1 MEPLYSVLLCNQ
13 QYSEYKERI
22 SKWLAKGIK
31 VIWFGQDENVVDE
44 LKTTFKKYAKVFL
57 LQAFVIEFIDQAC
70 ILDGENATDFVIS
83 KLETGCPLFNAAQY
97 LVEHCKAD
105 EHIEV
110 QASAGTGKTTVMIDR
125 ILYLMHTQPDL
136 HLPEIY
142 MVTFTND
149 ATNQMNKRLQD
160 ALVTRYDLTRDEKY
174 LRWLEEQSQMNISTI
189 HSFAYQM
196 LREYGIGESF
206 TKNLSIRSFQYE
218 KKEIIKDMV
227 DGKIDD
233 SKSIRG
239 QLGVPFYRANGILNQ
254 FWGRFLQ
261 LGVSHEDMLKMDWG
275 EPVDDESK
283 SFHKVITET
292 IPKLDDKY
300 FAVKRKNDGVG
311 LDDIM
316 RDLQEVLTS
325 EYLPKPDI
333 SMKYLFIDEFQDS
346 DLSQIKVACYFV
358 KLLGAVLFV
367 VGDVKQSIYRF
378 RGATIENI
386 LNFEKQFQNAVVIR
400 LEQNYRSTKT
410 ILEAAN
416 DVIAH
421 NAGRKEKTLWTDLED
436 GKKIIWYKAVDETD
450 ESRFVAEK
458 IEKEVQNGASY
469 QDFAVLY
476 RMNAQSNNIER
487 MFVKEKIPYHIYGGT
502 RFYDRKE
509 IKDVLA
515 YMTILYN
522 PFDMVR
528 FKRIVNEPKRG
539 IGDATMEMLEN
550 ITRDL
555 GISPIDVMRDS
566 ETYPVLSKK
575 VAHLKKFALMI
586 DELTDAVKTMQ
597 LDEFFDLLLQKT
609 GYADYLKNMGEEG
622 KIRLENVQELK
633 SNILKYMKESELPS
647 LENFLEE
654 VSLYADAEQT
664 ETTPDTVSMMTIHA
678 AKGLEFKTV
687 FLIGME
693 ENIFPSARSINSL
706 DENDLEEERR
716 LAYVAI
722 TRAKKQLCVST
733 TDRRML
739 FGMTTSNPRS
749 RFLGEIQ
756 GDCME
761 QVQSKKNVAAG
772 TRKVEMVQ
780 SISLQQQLASRR
792 NHHPQKTAAKSVNYS
807 VGARVRH
814 KIFGEGT
821 ILSVTDMANDSML
834 EIGFDQV
841 GTKKVMANFASS
853 KMQVIS

>member
-1 MEPLYSVLLCNQ
+1 MAE
-13 QYSEYKERI
+13 ETTI
-22 SKWLAKGIK
+22 
-31 VIWFGQDENVVDE
+31 E
-44 LKTTFKKYAKVFL
+44 LKRAALNHYFQNLNTPQQQAVFHVNGPVLVLAGAGSGKTTAMIHRIVQMIHFGDGWVQANASITKEDAAYLKDYIADKQPADLERLCSILAVQPIQPWHILAITFTNKAANELRSRL
-57 LQAFVIEFIDQAC
+57 LQAIGEECASMLHASTFHSAC
-70 ILDGENATDFVIS
+70 VRILRRSIS
-83 KLETGCPLFNAAQY
+83 KLGYDSNFTIYDTDDSQRLMKSCIADADVSEKQFPPRAVLTEISLAKDRMCSPEYFCIEAGSDYRKMVIGKLYKEYQNRLKSANALDFDDLIY
-97 LVEHCKAD
+97 KTVE
-105 EHIEV
+105 
-110 QASAGTGKTTVMIDR
+110 
-125 ILYLMHTQPDL
+125 LL
-136 HLPEIY
+136 
-142 MVTFTND
+142 
-149 ATNQMNKRLQD
+149 
-160 ALVTRYDLTRDEKY
+160 
-174 LRWLEEQSQMNISTI
+174 
-189 HSFAYQM
+189 
-196 LREYGIGESF
+196 ESF
-206 TKNLSIRSFQYE
+206 PEELEYYQNRFRYI
-218 KKEIIKDMV
+218 MV
-227 DGKIDD
+227 DEYQDTNHAQF
-233 SKSIRG
+233 RLV
-239 QLGVPFYRANGILNQ
+239 QL
-254 FWGRFLQ
+254 
-261 LGVSHEDMLKMDWG
+261 
-275 EPVDDESK
+275 
-283 SFHKVITET
+283 
-292 IPKLDDKY
+292 
-300 FAVKRKNDGVG
+300 
-311 LDDIM
+311 
-316 RDLQEVLTS
+316 
-325 EYLPKPDI
+325 
-333 SMKYLFIDEFQDS
+333 
-346 DLSQIKVACYFV
+346 LSQKHQNLC
-358 KLLGAVLFV
+358 V
-367 VGDVKQSIYRF
+367 VGDDDQSIYRF

-386 LNFEKQFQNAVVIR
+386 LNFEKQFQNAVVSR

-664 ETTPDTVSMMTIHA
+664 ETAPDTVSMMTIHA

-807 VGARVRH
+807 VGTRVRH

-821 ILSVTDMANDSML
+821 ILSITDMANDSML

>member
-1 MEPLYSVLLCNQ
+1 MAE
-13 QYSEYKERI
+13 ETTI
-22 SKWLAKGIK
+22 
-31 VIWFGQDENVVDE
+31 E
-44 LKTTFKKYAKVFL
+44 LKRAALNHYFQNLNTPQQQAVFHVNGPVLVLAGAGSGKTTAMIHRIVQMIHFGDGWVQANASITKEDAAYLKDYIADKQPADLERLCSILAVQPIQPWHILAITFTNKAANELRSRL
-57 LQAFVIEFIDQAC
+57 LQAIGEECASMLHASTFHSAC
-70 ILDGENATDFVIS
+70 VRILRRSIS
-83 KLETGCPLFNAAQY
+83 KLGYDSNFTIYDTDDSQRLMKSCIADADVSEKQFPPRAVLTEISLAKDRMCSPEYFCIEAGSDYRKMVIGKLYKEYQNRLKSANALDFDDLIY
-97 LVEHCKAD
+97 KTVE
-105 EHIEV
+105 
-110 QASAGTGKTTVMIDR
+110 
-125 ILYLMHTQPDL
+125 LL
-136 HLPEIY
+136 
-142 MVTFTND
+142 
-149 ATNQMNKRLQD
+149 
-160 ALVTRYDLTRDEKY
+160 
-174 LRWLEEQSQMNISTI
+174 
-189 HSFAYQM
+189 
-196 LREYGIGESF
+196 ESF
-206 TKNLSIRSFQYE
+206 PEELEYYQNRFRYI
-218 KKEIIKDMV
+218 MV
-227 DGKIDD
+227 DEYQDTNHAQFRLVQLL
-233 SKSIRG
+233 SKKH
-239 QLGVPFYRANGILNQ
+239 QNL
-254 FWGRFLQ
+254 
-261 LGVSHEDMLKMDWG
+261 
-275 EPVDDESK
+275 
-283 SFHKVITET
+283 
-292 IPKLDDKY
+292 
-300 FAVKRKNDGVG
+300 
-311 LDDIM
+311 
-316 RDLQEVLTS
+316 
-325 EYLPKPDI
+325 
-333 SMKYLFIDEFQDS
+333 
-346 DLSQIKVACYFV
+346 C
-358 KLLGAVLFV
+358 V
-367 VGDVKQSIYRF
+367 VGDDDQSIYRF

-458 IEKEVQNGASY
+458 IAKEVQNGASY

-575 VAHLKKFALMI
+575 VAHLKKFALMV

-664 ETTPDTVSMMTIHA
+664 ETAPDTVSMMTIHA

>member
-1 MEPLYSVLLCNQ
+1 MAE
-13 QYSEYKERI
+13 ETTI
-22 SKWLAKGIK
+22 
-31 VIWFGQDENVVDE
+31 E
-44 LKTTFKKYAKVFL
+44 LKRAALNHYFQNLNTPQQQAVFHVNGPVLVLAGAGSGKTTAMIHRIVQMIHFGDGWVQANASITKEDAAYLKDYIADKQPADLERLCSILAVQPIQPWHILAITFTNKAANELRSRL
-57 LQAFVIEFIDQAC
+57 LQAIGEECASMLHASTFHSAC
-70 ILDGENATDFVIS
+70 VRILRRSIS
-83 KLETGCPLFNAAQY
+83 KLGYDSNFTIYDTDDSQRLMKSCIADADVSEKQFPPRAVLTEISLAKDRMCSPEYFCIEAGSDYRKMVIGKLYKEYQNRLKSANALDFDDLIY
-97 LVEHCKAD
+97 KTVE
-105 EHIEV
+105 
-110 QASAGTGKTTVMIDR
+110 
-125 ILYLMHTQPDL
+125 LL
-136 HLPEIY
+136 
-142 MVTFTND
+142 
-149 ATNQMNKRLQD
+149 
-160 ALVTRYDLTRDEKY
+160 
-174 LRWLEEQSQMNISTI
+174 
-189 HSFAYQM
+189 
-196 LREYGIGESF
+196 ESF
-206 TKNLSIRSFQYE
+206 PEELEYYQNRFRYI
-218 KKEIIKDMV
+218 MV
-227 DGKIDD
+227 DEYQDTNHAQF
-233 SKSIRG
+233 RLV
-239 QLGVPFYRANGILNQ
+239 QL
-254 FWGRFLQ
+254 
-261 LGVSHEDMLKMDWG
+261 
-275 EPVDDESK
+275 
-283 SFHKVITET
+283 
-292 IPKLDDKY
+292 
-300 FAVKRKNDGVG
+300 
-311 LDDIM
+311 
-316 RDLQEVLTS
+316 
-325 EYLPKPDI
+325 
-333 SMKYLFIDEFQDS
+333 
-346 DLSQIKVACYFV
+346 LSQKHQNLC
-358 KLLGAVLFV
+358 V
-367 VGDVKQSIYRF
+367 VGDDDQSIYRF

-555 GISPIDVMRDS
+555 GISPIDVMRNS

-664 ETTPDTVSMMTIHA
+664 ETAPDTVSMMTIHA
-678 AKGLEFKTV
+678 AKGLEFKTA

-792 NHHPQKTAAKSVNYS
+792 NHHPQKTDAKSVNYS
-807 VGARVRH
+807 VGTRVRH

-821 ILSVTDMANDSML
+821 ILSITDMANDSML

>member
-1 MEPLYSVLLCNQ
+1 MAE
-13 QYSEYKERI
+13 ETTI
-22 SKWLAKGIK
+22 
-31 VIWFGQDENVVDE
+31 E
-44 LKTTFKKYAKVFL
+44 LKRAALNHYFQNLNTPQQQAVFHVNGPVLVLAGAGSGKTTAMIHRIVQMIHFGDGWVQANASITKEDSAYLKDYIADKQPADLERLCSILAVQPIQPWHILAITFTNKAANELRSRL
-57 LQAFVIEFIDQAC
+57 LQAIGEECASMLHASTFHSAC
-70 ILDGENATDFVIS
+70 VRILRRSIS
-83 KLETGCPLFNAAQY
+83 KLGYDSNFTIYDTDDSQRLMKSCIADADVSEKQFPPRAVLTEISLAKDRMCSPEYFCIEAGSDYRKMVIGKLYKEYQNRLKSANALDFDDLIY
-97 LVEHCKAD
+97 KTVE
-105 EHIEV
+105 
-110 QASAGTGKTTVMIDR
+110 
-125 ILYLMHTQPDL
+125 LL
-136 HLPEIY
+136 
-142 MVTFTND
+142 
-149 ATNQMNKRLQD
+149 
-160 ALVTRYDLTRDEKY
+160 
-174 LRWLEEQSQMNISTI
+174 
-189 HSFAYQM
+189 
-196 LREYGIGESF
+196 ESF
-206 TKNLSIRSFQYE
+206 PEELEYYQNRFRYI
-218 KKEIIKDMV
+218 MV
-227 DGKIDD
+227 DEYQDTNHAQF
-233 SKSIRG
+233 RLV
-239 QLGVPFYRANGILNQ
+239 QL
-254 FWGRFLQ
+254 
-261 LGVSHEDMLKMDWG
+261 
-275 EPVDDESK
+275 
-283 SFHKVITET
+283 
-292 IPKLDDKY
+292 
-300 FAVKRKNDGVG
+300 
-311 LDDIM
+311 
-316 RDLQEVLTS
+316 
-325 EYLPKPDI
+325 
-333 SMKYLFIDEFQDS
+333 
-346 DLSQIKVACYFV
+346 LSQKHQNLC
-358 KLLGAVLFV
+358 V
-367 VGDVKQSIYRF
+367 VGDDDQSIYRF

-664 ETTPDTVSMMTIHA
+664 ETAPDTVSMMTIHA

-807 VGARVRH
+807 VGTRVRH

>member
-1 MEPLYSVLLCNQ
+1 MAE
-13 QYSEYKERI
+13 ETTI
-22 SKWLAKGIK
+22 
-31 VIWFGQDENVVDE
+31 E
-44 LKTTFKKYAKVFL
+44 LKRAALNHYFQNLNTPQQQAVFHVNGPVLVLAGAGSGKTTAMIHRIVQMIHFGDGWVQANASITKEDAAYLKDYIADKQPADLERLCSILAVQPIQPWHILAITFTNTAANELRSRL
-57 LQAFVIEFIDQAC
+57 LQAIGEECASMLHASTFHSAC
-70 ILDGENATDFVIS
+70 VRILRRSIS
-83 KLETGCPLFNAAQY
+83 KLGYDSNFTIYDTDDSQRLMKSCIADADVSEKQFPPRAVLTEISLAKDRMCSPEYFCIEAGSDYRKMVIGKLYKEYQNRLKSANALDFDDLIY
-97 LVEHCKAD
+97 KTVE
-105 EHIEV
+105 
-110 QASAGTGKTTVMIDR
+110 
-125 ILYLMHTQPDL
+125 LL
-136 HLPEIY
+136 
-142 MVTFTND
+142 
-149 ATNQMNKRLQD
+149 
-160 ALVTRYDLTRDEKY
+160 
-174 LRWLEEQSQMNISTI
+174 
-189 HSFAYQM
+189 
-196 LREYGIGESF
+196 ESF
-206 TKNLSIRSFQYE
+206 PEELEYYQNRFRYI
-218 KKEIIKDMV
+218 MV
-227 DGKIDD
+227 DEYQDTNHAQF
-233 SKSIRG
+233 RLV
-239 QLGVPFYRANGILNQ
+239 QL
-254 FWGRFLQ
+254 
-261 LGVSHEDMLKMDWG
+261 
-275 EPVDDESK
+275 
-283 SFHKVITET
+283 
-292 IPKLDDKY
+292 
-300 FAVKRKNDGVG
+300 
-311 LDDIM
+311 
-316 RDLQEVLTS
+316 
-325 EYLPKPDI
+325 
-333 SMKYLFIDEFQDS
+333 
-346 DLSQIKVACYFV
+346 LSQKHQNLC
-358 KLLGAVLFV
+358 V
-367 VGDVKQSIYRF
+367 VGDDDQSIYRF

-410 ILEAAN
+410 ILKAAN

-575 VAHLKKFALMI
+575 VTHLKKFALMV

-756 GDCME
+756 GDCIE

-841 GTKKVMANFASS
+841 GTKKVMANFARS

>member
-1 MEPLYSVLLCNQ
+1 MAE
-13 QYSEYKERI
+13 ETTI
-22 SKWLAKGIK
+22 
-31 VIWFGQDENVVDE
+31 E
-44 LKTTFKKYAKVFL
+44 LKRAALNHYFQNLNTPQQQAVFHVNGPVLVLAGAGSGKTTAMIHRIVQMIHFGDGWVQANASITKEDAAYLKDYIADKQPADLERLCSILAVQPIQPWHILAITFTNKAANELRSRL
-57 LQAFVIEFIDQAC
+57 LQAIGEECASMLHASTFHSAC
-70 ILDGENATDFVIS
+70 VRILRRSIS
-83 KLETGCPLFNAAQY
+83 KLGYDSNFTIYDTDDSQRLMKSCIADADVSEKQFPPRAVLTEISLAKDWMCSPEYFCIEAGSDYRKMVIGKLYKEYQNRLKSANALDFDDLIY
-97 LVEHCKAD
+97 KTVE
-105 EHIEV
+105 
-110 QASAGTGKTTVMIDR
+110 
-125 ILYLMHTQPDL
+125 LL
-136 HLPEIY
+136 
-142 MVTFTND
+142 
-149 ATNQMNKRLQD
+149 
-160 ALVTRYDLTRDEKY
+160 
-174 LRWLEEQSQMNISTI
+174 
-189 HSFAYQM
+189 
-196 LREYGIGESF
+196 ESF
-206 TKNLSIRSFQYE
+206 PEELEYYQNRFRYI
-218 KKEIIKDMV
+218 MV
-227 DGKIDD
+227 DEYQDTNHAQF
-233 SKSIRG
+233 RLV
-239 QLGVPFYRANGILNQ
+239 QL
-254 FWGRFLQ
+254 
-261 LGVSHEDMLKMDWG
+261 
-275 EPVDDESK
+275 
-283 SFHKVITET
+283 
-292 IPKLDDKY
+292 
-300 FAVKRKNDGVG
+300 
-311 LDDIM
+311 
-316 RDLQEVLTS
+316 
-325 EYLPKPDI
+325 
-333 SMKYLFIDEFQDS
+333 
-346 DLSQIKVACYFV
+346 LSQKHQNLC
-358 KLLGAVLFV
+358 V
-367 VGDVKQSIYRF
+367 VGDDDQSIYRF

-664 ETTPDTVSMMTIHA
+664 ETAPDTVSMMTIHA

-807 VGARVRH
+807 VGTRVRH

-821 ILSVTDMANDSML
+821 ILSITDMANDSML

>member
-1 MEPLYSVLLCNQ
+1 MDLDTLLNKNQ
-13 QYSEYKERI
+13 KEAATYLDSHLRI
-22 SKWLAKGIK
+22 IAGAGSGKTRVVTYRIAHLIQDVGIDPRSILAITFTNKAA
-31 VIWFGQDENVVDE
+31 NE
-44 LKTTFKKYAKVFL
+44 LRSRL
-57 LQAFVIEFIDQAC
+57 LQAIGEECASMLHASTFHSAC
-70 ILDGENATDFVIS
+70 VRILRRSIS
-83 KLETGCPLFNAAQY
+83 KLGYDSNFTIYDTDDSQRLMKSCIADADVSEKQFPPRAVLTEISLAKDRMCSPEYFCIEAGSDYRKMVIGKLYKEYQNRLKSANALDFDDLIY
-97 LVEHCKAD
+97 KTVE
-105 EHIEV
+105 
-110 QASAGTGKTTVMIDR
+110 
-125 ILYLMHTQPDL
+125 LL
-136 HLPEIY
+136 
-142 MVTFTND
+142 
-149 ATNQMNKRLQD
+149 
-160 ALVTRYDLTRDEKY
+160 
-174 LRWLEEQSQMNISTI
+174 
-189 HSFAYQM
+189 
-196 LREYGIGESF
+196 ESF
-206 TKNLSIRSFQYE
+206 PEELEYYQNRFRYI
-218 KKEIIKDMV
+218 MV
-227 DGKIDD
+227 DEYQDTNHAQF
-233 SKSIRG
+233 RLV
-239 QLGVPFYRANGILNQ
+239 QL
-254 FWGRFLQ
+254 
-261 LGVSHEDMLKMDWG
+261 
-275 EPVDDESK
+275 
-283 SFHKVITET
+283 
-292 IPKLDDKY
+292 
-300 FAVKRKNDGVG
+300 
-311 LDDIM
+311 
-316 RDLQEVLTS
+316 
-325 EYLPKPDI
+325 
-333 SMKYLFIDEFQDS
+333 
-346 DLSQIKVACYFV
+346 LSQKHQNLC
-358 KLLGAVLFV
+358 V
-367 VGDVKQSIYRF
+367 VGDDDQSIYRF

-664 ETTPDTVSMMTIHA
+664 ETAPDTVSMMTIHA

-792 NHHPQKTAAKSVNYS
+792 NHHPQKTAEKSVNYS
-807 VGARVRH
+807 VGTRVRH

-821 ILSVTDMANDSML
+821 ILSITDMANDSML

>member
-1 MEPLYSVLLCNQ
+1 MAE
-13 QYSEYKERI
+13 ETTI
-22 SKWLAKGIK
+22 
-31 VIWFGQDENVVDE
+31 E
-44 LKTTFKKYAKVFL
+44 LKRAALNHYFQNLNTPQQQAVFHVNGPVLVLAGAGSGKTTAMIHRIVQMIHFGDGAVQANASITQDDAAYLKDYIADKQPADLERLCSILAVQPIQPWHILAITFTNKAANELRSRL
-57 LQAFVIEFIDQAC
+57 LQAIGEECASMLHASTFHSAC
-70 ILDGENATDFVIS
+70 VRILRRSIS
-83 KLETGCPLFNAAQY
+83 KLGYDSNFTIYDTDDSQRLMKSCIADADVSEKQFPPRAVLTEISLAKDRMCSPEYFCIEAGSDYRKMVIGKLYKEYQNRLKSANALDFDDLIY
-97 LVEHCKAD
+97 KTVE
-105 EHIEV
+105 
-110 QASAGTGKTTVMIDR
+110 
-125 ILYLMHTQPDL
+125 LL
-136 HLPEIY
+136 
-142 MVTFTND
+142 
-149 ATNQMNKRLQD
+149 
-160 ALVTRYDLTRDEKY
+160 
-174 LRWLEEQSQMNISTI
+174 
-189 HSFAYQM
+189 
-196 LREYGIGESF
+196 ESF
-206 TKNLSIRSFQYE
+206 PEELEYYQNRFRYI
-218 KKEIIKDMV
+218 MV
-227 DGKIDD
+227 DEYQDTNHAQF
-233 SKSIRG
+233 RLV
-239 QLGVPFYRANGILNQ
+239 QL
-254 FWGRFLQ
+254 
-261 LGVSHEDMLKMDWG
+261 
-275 EPVDDESK
+275 
-283 SFHKVITET
+283 
-292 IPKLDDKY
+292 
-300 FAVKRKNDGVG
+300 
-311 LDDIM
+311 
-316 RDLQEVLTS
+316 
-325 EYLPKPDI
+325 
-333 SMKYLFIDEFQDS
+333 
-346 DLSQIKVACYFV
+346 LSQKHQNLC
-358 KLLGAVLFV
+358 V
-367 VGDVKQSIYRF
+367 VGDDDQSIYRF

>member
-1 MEPLYSVLLCNQ
+1 MAE
-13 QYSEYKERI
+13 ETTI
-22 SKWLAKGIK
+22 
-31 VIWFGQDENVVDE
+31 E
-44 LKTTFKKYAKVFL
+44 LKRAALNHYFQNLNTPQQQAVFHVNGPVLVLAGAGSGKTTAMIHRIVQMIHFGDGWVQANASITKEDAAYLKDYIADKQPADLERLCSILAVQPIQPWHILAITFTNKAANELRSRL
-57 LQAFVIEFIDQAC
+57 LQAIGEECASMLHASTFHSAC
-70 ILDGENATDFVIS
+70 VRILRRSIS
-83 KLETGCPLFNAAQY
+83 KLGYDSNFTIYDTDDSQRLMKSCIADADVSEKQFPPRAVLTEISLAKDRMCSPEYFCIEAGSDYRKMVIGKLYKEYQNRLKSANALDFDDLIY
-97 LVEHCKAD
+97 KTVE
-105 EHIEV
+105 
-110 QASAGTGKTTVMIDR
+110 
-125 ILYLMHTQPDL
+125 LL
-136 HLPEIY
+136 
-142 MVTFTND
+142 
-149 ATNQMNKRLQD
+149 
-160 ALVTRYDLTRDEKY
+160 
-174 LRWLEEQSQMNISTI
+174 
-189 HSFAYQM
+189 
-196 LREYGIGESF
+196 ESF
-206 TKNLSIRSFQYE
+206 PEELEYYQNRFRYI
-218 KKEIIKDMV
+218 MV
-227 DGKIDD
+227 DEYQDTNHAQF
-233 SKSIRG
+233 RLV
-239 QLGVPFYRANGILNQ
+239 QL
-254 FWGRFLQ
+254 
-261 LGVSHEDMLKMDWG
+261 
-275 EPVDDESK
+275 
-283 SFHKVITET
+283 
-292 IPKLDDKY
+292 
-300 FAVKRKNDGVG
+300 
-311 LDDIM
+311 
-316 RDLQEVLTS
+316 
-325 EYLPKPDI
+325 
-333 SMKYLFIDEFQDS
+333 
-346 DLSQIKVACYFV
+346 LSQKHQNLC
-358 KLLGAVLFV
+358 V
-367 VGDVKQSIYRF
+367 VGDDDQSIYRF

-664 ETTPDTVSMMTIHA
+664 ETAPDTVSMMTIHA

-792 NHHPQKTAAKSVNYS
+792 NHHPQKTVEKSVNYS
-807 VGARVRH
+807 VGTRVRH

-821 ILSVTDMANDSML
+821 ILSITDMANDSML

>member
-1 MEPLYSVLLCNQ
+1 MAE
-13 QYSEYKERI
+13 ETTI
-22 SKWLAKGIK
+22 
-31 VIWFGQDENVVDE
+31 E
-44 LKTTFKKYAKVFL
+44 LKRAALNHYFQNLNTPQQQAVFHVNGPVLVLAGAGSGKTTAMIHRIVQMIHFGNGWVQANASITKEDAAYLKDYIADKQPADLERLCSILAVQPIQPWHILAITFTNKAANELRSRL
-57 LQAFVIEFIDQAC
+57 LQAIGEECASMLHASTFHSAC
-70 ILDGENATDFVIS
+70 VRILRRSIS
-83 KLETGCPLFNAAQY
+83 KLGYDSNFTIYDTDDSQRLMKSCIADADVSEKQFPPRAVLTEISLAKDRMCSPEYFCIEAGSDYRKMVIGKLYKEYQNRLKSANALDFDDLIY
-97 LVEHCKAD
+97 KTVE
-105 EHIEV
+105 
-110 QASAGTGKTTVMIDR
+110 
-125 ILYLMHTQPDL
+125 LL
-136 HLPEIY
+136 
-142 MVTFTND
+142 
-149 ATNQMNKRLQD
+149 
-160 ALVTRYDLTRDEKY
+160 
-174 LRWLEEQSQMNISTI
+174 
-189 HSFAYQM
+189 
-196 LREYGIGESF
+196 ESF
-206 TKNLSIRSFQYE
+206 PEELEYYQNRFRYI
-218 KKEIIKDMV
+218 MV
-227 DGKIDD
+227 DEYQDTNHAQF
-233 SKSIRG
+233 RLV
-239 QLGVPFYRANGILNQ
+239 QL
-254 FWGRFLQ
+254 
-261 LGVSHEDMLKMDWG
+261 
-275 EPVDDESK
+275 
-283 SFHKVITET
+283 
-292 IPKLDDKY
+292 
-300 FAVKRKNDGVG
+300 
-311 LDDIM
+311 
-316 RDLQEVLTS
+316 
-325 EYLPKPDI
+325 
-333 SMKYLFIDEFQDS
+333 
-346 DLSQIKVACYFV
+346 LSQKHQNLC
-358 KLLGAVLFV
+358 V
-367 VGDVKQSIYRF
+367 VGDDDQSIYRF

-458 IEKEVQNGASY
+458 IAKEVQNGASY

-664 ETTPDTVSMMTIHA
+664 ETAPDTVSMMTIHA

-722 TRAKKQLCVST
+722 TRAKRQLCVST

-807 VGARVRH
+807 VGTRVRH

-821 ILSVTDMANDSML
+821 ILSITDMANDSML

>member
-1 MEPLYSVLLCNQ
+1 MAE
-13 QYSEYKERI
+13 ETTI
-22 SKWLAKGIK
+22 
-31 VIWFGQDENVVDE
+31 E
-44 LKTTFKKYAKVFL
+44 LKRAALNHYFQNLNTPQQQAVFHVNGPVLVLAGAGSGKTTAMIHRIVQMIHFGDGWVQAKASITKEDAAYLKDYIADKQPADLERLCSILAVQPIQPWHIIAITFTNKAANELRSRL
-57 LQAFVIEFIDQAC
+57 LQAIGEECASMLHASTFHSAC
-70 ILDGENATDFVIS
+70 VRILRRSIS
-83 KLETGCPLFNAAQY
+83 KLGYDSNFTIYDTDDSQRLMKSCIADADVSEKQFPPRAVLTEISLAKDRMCSPEYFCIEAGSDYRKMVIGKLYKEYQNRLKSANALDFDDLIY
-97 LVEHCKAD
+97 KTVE
-105 EHIEV
+105 
-110 QASAGTGKTTVMIDR
+110 
-125 ILYLMHTQPDL
+125 LL
-136 HLPEIY
+136 
-142 MVTFTND
+142 
-149 ATNQMNKRLQD
+149 
-160 ALVTRYDLTRDEKY
+160 
-174 LRWLEEQSQMNISTI
+174 
-189 HSFAYQM
+189 
-196 LREYGIGESF
+196 ESF
-206 TKNLSIRSFQYE
+206 PEELEYYQNRFRYI
-218 KKEIIKDMV
+218 MV
-227 DGKIDD
+227 DEYQDTNHAQF
-233 SKSIRG
+233 RLV
-239 QLGVPFYRANGILNQ
+239 QL
-254 FWGRFLQ
+254 
-261 LGVSHEDMLKMDWG
+261 
-275 EPVDDESK
+275 
-283 SFHKVITET
+283 
-292 IPKLDDKY
+292 
-300 FAVKRKNDGVG
+300 
-311 LDDIM
+311 
-316 RDLQEVLTS
+316 
-325 EYLPKPDI
+325 
-333 SMKYLFIDEFQDS
+333 
-346 DLSQIKVACYFV
+346 LSQKHQNLC
-358 KLLGAVLFV
+358 V
-367 VGDVKQSIYRF
+367 VGDDDQSIYRF

-410 ILEAAN
+410 ILKAAN

-575 VAHLKKFALMI
+575 VTHLKKFALMV

-664 ETTPDTVSMMTIHA
+664 ETAPDTVSMMTIHA

-756 GDCME
+756 GDCIE

>member
-1 MEPLYSVLLCNQ
+1 MAE
-13 QYSEYKERI
+13 ETTI
-22 SKWLAKGIK
+22 
-31 VIWFGQDENVVDE
+31 E
-44 LKTTFKKYAKVFL
+44 LKRAALNHYFQNLNTPQQQAVFHVNGPVLVLAGAGSGKTTAMIHRIVQMIHFGDGWVQANASITKEDAAYLKDYIADKQPADLERLCSILAVQPIQPWHILAITFTNKAANELRSRL
-57 LQAFVIEFIDQAC
+57 LQAIGEECASMLHASTFHSAC
-70 ILDGENATDFVIS
+70 VRILRRSIS
-83 KLETGCPLFNAAQY
+83 KLGYDSNFTIYDTDDSQRLMKSCIADADVSEKQFPPRAVLTEISLAKDRMCSPEYFCIEAGSDYRKMVIGKLYKEYQNRLKSANALDFDDLIY
-97 LVEHCKAD
+97 KTVE
-105 EHIEV
+105 
-110 QASAGTGKTTVMIDR
+110 
-125 ILYLMHTQPDL
+125 LL
-136 HLPEIY
+136 
-142 MVTFTND
+142 
-149 ATNQMNKRLQD
+149 
-160 ALVTRYDLTRDEKY
+160 
-174 LRWLEEQSQMNISTI
+174 
-189 HSFAYQM
+189 
-196 LREYGIGESF
+196 ESF
-206 TKNLSIRSFQYE
+206 PEELEYYQNRFRYI
-218 KKEIIKDMV
+218 MV
-227 DGKIDD
+227 DEYQDTNHAQF
-233 SKSIRG
+233 RLV
-239 QLGVPFYRANGILNQ
+239 QL
-254 FWGRFLQ
+254 
-261 LGVSHEDMLKMDWG
+261 
-275 EPVDDESK
+275 
-283 SFHKVITET
+283 
-292 IPKLDDKY
+292 
-300 FAVKRKNDGVG
+300 
-311 LDDIM
+311 
-316 RDLQEVLTS
+316 
-325 EYLPKPDI
+325 
-333 SMKYLFIDEFQDS
+333 
-346 DLSQIKVACYFV
+346 LSQKHQNLC
-358 KLLGAVLFV
+358 V
-367 VGDVKQSIYRF
+367 VGDDDQSIYRF

-575 VAHLKKFALMI
+575 VAHLKKFALMV

-664 ETTPDTVSMMTIHA
+664 ETAPDTVSMMTIHA

-807 VGARVRH
+807 VGTRVRH

>member
-1 MEPLYSVLLCNQ
+1 MAE
-13 QYSEYKERI
+13 ETTI
-22 SKWLAKGIK
+22 
-31 VIWFGQDENVVDE
+31 E
-44 LKTTFKKYAKVFL
+44 LKRAALNHYFQNLNTPQQQAVFHVNGPVLVLAGAGSGKTTAMIHRIVQMIHFGDGWVQANASITKEDAAYLKDYIADKQPADLERLCSILAVHPIQPWHILAITFTNKAANELRSRL
-57 LQAFVIEFIDQAC
+57 LQAIGEECASMLHASTFHSAC
-70 ILDGENATDFVIS
+70 VRILRRSIS
-83 KLETGCPLFNAAQY
+83 KLGYDSNFTIYDTDDSQRLMKSCIADADVSEKQFPPRAVLTEISLAKDRMCSPEYFCIEAGSDYRKMVIGKLYKEYQNRLKSANALDFDDLIY
-97 LVEHCKAD
+97 KTVE
-105 EHIEV
+105 
-110 QASAGTGKTTVMIDR
+110 
-125 ILYLMHTQPDL
+125 LL
-136 HLPEIY
+136 
-142 MVTFTND
+142 
-149 ATNQMNKRLQD
+149 
-160 ALVTRYDLTRDEKY
+160 
-174 LRWLEEQSQMNISTI
+174 
-189 HSFAYQM
+189 
-196 LREYGIGESF
+196 ESF
-206 TKNLSIRSFQYE
+206 PEELEYYQNRFRYI
-218 KKEIIKDMV
+218 MV
-227 DGKIDD
+227 DEYQDTNHAQF
-233 SKSIRG
+233 RLV
-239 QLGVPFYRANGILNQ
+239 QL
-254 FWGRFLQ
+254 
-261 LGVSHEDMLKMDWG
+261 
-275 EPVDDESK
+275 
-283 SFHKVITET
+283 
-292 IPKLDDKY
+292 
-300 FAVKRKNDGVG
+300 
-311 LDDIM
+311 
-316 RDLQEVLTS
+316 
-325 EYLPKPDI
+325 
-333 SMKYLFIDEFQDS
+333 
-346 DLSQIKVACYFV
+346 LSQKHQNLC
-358 KLLGAVLFV
+358 V
-367 VGDVKQSIYRF
+367 VGDDDQSIYRF

-586 DELTDAVKTMQ
+586 DELTNAVKTMQ

-664 ETTPDTVSMMTIHA
+664 ETAPDTVSMMTIHA

-807 VGARVRH
+807 VGTRVRH

-821 ILSVTDMANDSML
+821 ILSITDMANDSML

>member
-1 MEPLYSVLLCNQ
+1 MAE
-13 QYSEYKERI
+13 ETTI
-22 SKWLAKGIK
+22 
-31 VIWFGQDENVVDE
+31 E
-44 LKTTFKKYAKVFL
+44 LKRAALNHYFQNLNTPQQQAVFHVNGPVLVLAGAGSGKTTAMIHRIVQMIHFGDGWVQANASITKEDAAYLKDYIADKQPADLERLCSILAVQPIQPWHILAITFTNKAANELRSRL
-57 LQAFVIEFIDQAC
+57 LQAIGEECASMLHASTFHSAC
-70 ILDGENATDFVIS
+70 VRILRRSIS
-83 KLETGCPLFNAAQY
+83 KLGYDSNFTIYDTDDSQRLMKSCIADADVSEKQFPPRAVLTEISLAKDRMCSPEYFCIEAGSDYRKMVIGKLYKEYQNRLKSANALDFDDLIY
-97 LVEHCKAD
+97 KTVE
-105 EHIEV
+105 
-110 QASAGTGKTTVMIDR
+110 
-125 ILYLMHTQPDL
+125 LL
-136 HLPEIY
+136 
-142 MVTFTND
+142 
-149 ATNQMNKRLQD
+149 
-160 ALVTRYDLTRDEKY
+160 
-174 LRWLEEQSQMNISTI
+174 
-189 HSFAYQM
+189 
-196 LREYGIGESF
+196 ESF
-206 TKNLSIRSFQYE
+206 PEELEYYQNRFRYI
-218 KKEIIKDMV
+218 MV
-227 DGKIDD
+227 DEYQDTNHAQFCLV
-233 SKSIRG
+233 
-239 QLGVPFYRANGILNQ
+239 QL
-254 FWGRFLQ
+254 
-261 LGVSHEDMLKMDWG
+261 
-275 EPVDDESK
+275 
-283 SFHKVITET
+283 
-292 IPKLDDKY
+292 
-300 FAVKRKNDGVG
+300 
-311 LDDIM
+311 
-316 RDLQEVLTS
+316 
-325 EYLPKPDI
+325 
-333 SMKYLFIDEFQDS
+333 
-346 DLSQIKVACYFV
+346 LSQKHQNLC
-358 KLLGAVLFV
+358 V
-367 VGDVKQSIYRF
+367 VGDDDQSIYRF

-664 ETTPDTVSMMTIHA
+664 ETAPDTVSMMTIHA

-792 NHHPQKTAAKSVNYS
+792 NHHPQKTAEKSVNYS
-807 VGARVRH
+807 VGTRVRH

-821 ILSVTDMANDSML
+821 ILSITDMANDSML

>member
-1 MEPLYSVLLCNQ
+1 MAE
-13 QYSEYKERI
+13 ETTI
-22 SKWLAKGIK
+22 
-31 VIWFGQDENVVDE
+31 E
-44 LKTTFKKYAKVFL
+44 LKRAALNHYFQNLNTPQQQAVFHVNGPVLVLAGAGSGKTTAMIHRIVQMIHFGDGWVQANASITKEDAAYLKDYIADKQPADLERLCSILAVQPIQPWHILAITFTNKAANELRSRL
-57 LQAFVIEFIDQAC
+57 LQAIGEECASMLHASTFHSAC
-70 ILDGENATDFVIS
+70 VRILRRSIS
-83 KLETGCPLFNAAQY
+83 KLGYDSNFTIYDTDDSQRLMKSCIADADVSEKQFPPRAVLTEISLAKDRMCSPEYFCIEAGSDYRKMVIGKLYKEYQNRLKSANALDFDDLIY
-97 LVEHCKAD
+97 KTVE
-105 EHIEV
+105 
-110 QASAGTGKTTVMIDR
+110 
-125 ILYLMHTQPDL
+125 LL
-136 HLPEIY
+136 
-142 MVTFTND
+142 
-149 ATNQMNKRLQD
+149 
-160 ALVTRYDLTRDEKY
+160 
-174 LRWLEEQSQMNISTI
+174 
-189 HSFAYQM
+189 
-196 LREYGIGESF
+196 ESF
-206 TKNLSIRSFQYE
+206 PEELEYYQNRFRYI
-218 KKEIIKDMV
+218 MV
-227 DGKIDD
+227 DEYQDTNHAQF
-233 SKSIRG
+233 RLV
-239 QLGVPFYRANGILNQ
+239 QL
-254 FWGRFLQ
+254 
-261 LGVSHEDMLKMDWG
+261 
-275 EPVDDESK
+275 
-283 SFHKVITET
+283 
-292 IPKLDDKY
+292 
-300 FAVKRKNDGVG
+300 
-311 LDDIM
+311 
-316 RDLQEVLTS
+316 
-325 EYLPKPDI
+325 
-333 SMKYLFIDEFQDS
+333 
-346 DLSQIKVACYFV
+346 LSQKHQNLC
-358 KLLGAVLFV
+358 V
-367 VGDVKQSIYRF
+367 VGDDDQSIYRF

-550 ITRDL
+550 ITSDL

-664 ETTPDTVSMMTIHA
+664 ETAPDTVSMMTIHA

-792 NHHPQKTAAKSVNYS
+792 NHHPQKTDAKSVNYS
-807 VGARVRH
+807 VGTRVRH

-821 ILSVTDMANDSML
+821 ILSITDMANDSML

>member
-1 MEPLYSVLLCNQ
+1 MAE
-13 QYSEYKERI
+13 ETTI
-22 SKWLAKGIK
+22 
-31 VIWFGQDENVVDE
+31 E
-44 LKTTFKKYAKVFL
+44 LKRAALNHYFQNLNTPQQQAVFHVNGPVLVLAGAGSGKTTAMIHRIVQMIHFGDGWVQANASITKEDAAYLKDYIADKQPADLERLCSILAVQPIQPWHILAITFTNKAANELRSRL
-57 LQAFVIEFIDQAC
+57 LQAIGEECASMLHASTFHSAC
-70 ILDGENATDFVIS
+70 VRILRRSIS
-83 KLETGCPLFNAAQY
+83 KLGYDSNFTIYDTDDSQRLMKSCIADADVSEKQFPPRAVLTEISLAKDRMCSPEYFCIEAGSDYRKMVIGKLYKEYQNRLKSANALDFDDLIY
-97 LVEHCKAD
+97 KTVE
-105 EHIEV
+105 
-110 QASAGTGKTTVMIDR
+110 
-125 ILYLMHTQPDL
+125 LL
-136 HLPEIY
+136 
-142 MVTFTND
+142 
-149 ATNQMNKRLQD
+149 
-160 ALVTRYDLTRDEKY
+160 
-174 LRWLEEQSQMNISTI
+174 
-189 HSFAYQM
+189 
-196 LREYGIGESF
+196 ESF
-206 TKNLSIRSFQYE
+206 PEELEYYQNRFRYI
-218 KKEIIKDMV
+218 MV
-227 DGKIDD
+227 DEYQDTNHAQF
-233 SKSIRG
+233 RLV
-239 QLGVPFYRANGILNQ
+239 QL
-254 FWGRFLQ
+254 
-261 LGVSHEDMLKMDWG
+261 
-275 EPVDDESK
+275 
-283 SFHKVITET
+283 
-292 IPKLDDKY
+292 
-300 FAVKRKNDGVG
+300 
-311 LDDIM
+311 
-316 RDLQEVLTS
+316 
-325 EYLPKPDI
+325 
-333 SMKYLFIDEFQDS
+333 
-346 DLSQIKVACYFV
+346 LSQKHQNLC
-358 KLLGAVLFV
+358 V
-367 VGDVKQSIYRF
+367 VGDDDQSIYRF

-622 KIRLENVQELK
+622 KIRLENVHELK

-664 ETTPDTVSMMTIHA
+664 ETAPDTVSMMTIHA

-807 VGARVRH
+807 VGTRVRH

>member
-1 MEPLYSVLLCNQ
+1 MAE
-13 QYSEYKERI
+13 ETTI
-22 SKWLAKGIK
+22 
-31 VIWFGQDENVVDE
+31 E
-44 LKTTFKKYAKVFL
+44 LKRAALNHYFQNLNTPQQQAVFHVNGPVLVLAGAGSGKTTAMIHRIVQMIHFGDGWVQANASITKEDAAYLKDYIADKQPADLERLCSILAVQPIQPWHILAITFTNKAANELRSRL
-57 LQAFVIEFIDQAC
+57 LQAIGEECASMLHASTFHSAC
-70 ILDGENATDFVIS
+70 VRILRRSIS
-83 KLETGCPLFNAAQY
+83 KLGYDSNFTIYDTDDSQRLMKSCIADADVSEKQFPPRAVLTEISLAKDRMCSPEYFCIEAGSDYRKMVIGKLYKEYQNRLKSANALDFDDLIY
-97 LVEHCKAD
+97 KTVE
-105 EHIEV
+105 
-110 QASAGTGKTTVMIDR
+110 
-125 ILYLMHTQPDL
+125 LL
-136 HLPEIY
+136 
-142 MVTFTND
+142 
-149 ATNQMNKRLQD
+149 
-160 ALVTRYDLTRDEKY
+160 
-174 LRWLEEQSQMNISTI
+174 
-189 HSFAYQM
+189 
-196 LREYGIGESF
+196 ESF
-206 TKNLSIRSFQYE
+206 PEELEYYQNRFRYI
-218 KKEIIKDMV
+218 MV
-227 DGKIDD
+227 DEYQDTNHAQF
-233 SKSIRG
+233 RLV
-239 QLGVPFYRANGILNQ
+239 QL
-254 FWGRFLQ
+254 
-261 LGVSHEDMLKMDWG
+261 
-275 EPVDDESK
+275 
-283 SFHKVITET
+283 
-292 IPKLDDKY
+292 
-300 FAVKRKNDGVG
+300 
-311 LDDIM
+311 
-316 RDLQEVLTS
+316 
-325 EYLPKPDI
+325 
-333 SMKYLFIDEFQDS
+333 
-346 DLSQIKVACYFV
+346 LSQKHQNLC
-358 KLLGAVLFV
+358 V
-367 VGDVKQSIYRF
+367 VGDDDQSIYRF

-410 ILEAAN
+410 ILKAAN

-575 VAHLKKFALMI
+575 VTHLKKFALMV

-756 GDCME
+756 GDCIE

>member
-1 MEPLYSVLLCNQ
+1 MAE
-13 QYSEYKERI
+13 ETTI
-22 SKWLAKGIK
+22 
-31 VIWFGQDENVVDE
+31 E
-44 LKTTFKKYAKVFL
+44 LKRAALNHYFQNLNTPQQQAVFHVNGPVLVLAGAGSGKTTAMIHRIVQMIHFGDGWVQANASITKEDAAYLKDYIADKQPADLERLCSILAVQPIQPWHILAITFTNKAANELRSRL
-57 LQAFVIEFIDQAC
+57 LQAIGEECASMLHASTFHSAC
-70 ILDGENATDFVIS
+70 VRILRRSIS
-83 KLETGCPLFNAAQY
+83 KLGYDSNFTIYDTDDSQRLMKSCIADADVSEKQFPPRAVLTEISLAKDRMCSPEYFCIEAGSDYRKMVIGKLYKEYQNRLKSANALDFDDLIY
-97 LVEHCKAD
+97 KTVE
-105 EHIEV
+105 
-110 QASAGTGKTTVMIDR
+110 
-125 ILYLMHTQPDL
+125 LL
-136 HLPEIY
+136 
-142 MVTFTND
+142 
-149 ATNQMNKRLQD
+149 
-160 ALVTRYDLTRDEKY
+160 
-174 LRWLEEQSQMNISTI
+174 
-189 HSFAYQM
+189 
-196 LREYGIGESF
+196 ESF
-206 TKNLSIRSFQYE
+206 PEELEYYQNRFRYI
-218 KKEIIKDMV
+218 MV
-227 DGKIDD
+227 DEYQDTNHAQF
-233 SKSIRG
+233 RLV
-239 QLGVPFYRANGILNQ
+239 QL
-254 FWGRFLQ
+254 
-261 LGVSHEDMLKMDWG
+261 
-275 EPVDDESK
+275 
-283 SFHKVITET
+283 
-292 IPKLDDKY
+292 
-300 FAVKRKNDGVG
+300 
-311 LDDIM
+311 
-316 RDLQEVLTS
+316 
-325 EYLPKPDI
+325 
-333 SMKYLFIDEFQDS
+333 
-346 DLSQIKVACYFV
+346 LSQKHQNLC
-358 KLLGAVLFV
+358 V
-367 VGDVKQSIYRF
+367 VGDDDQSIYRF

-469 QDFAVLY
+469 EDFAVLY

-664 ETTPDTVSMMTIHA
+664 ETAPDTVSMMTIHA

-807 VGARVRH
+807 VGTRVRH

>member
-1 MEPLYSVLLCNQ
+1 MAE
-13 QYSEYKERI
+13 ETTI
-22 SKWLAKGIK
+22 
-31 VIWFGQDENVVDE
+31 E
-44 LKTTFKKYAKVFL
+44 LKRAALNHYFQNLNTPQQQAVFHVNGPVLVLAGAGSGKTTAMIHRIVQMIHFGDGWVQANASITKEDAAYLKDYIADKQPADLERLCSILAVQPIQLWHILAITFTNKAANELRSRL
-57 LQAFVIEFIDQAC
+57 LQAIGEECASMLHASTFHSAC
-70 ILDGENATDFVIS
+70 VRILRRSIS
-83 KLETGCPLFNAAQY
+83 KLGYDSNFTIYDTDDSQRLMKSCIADADVSEKQFPPRAVLTEISLAKDRMCSPEYFCIEAGSDYRKMVIGKLYKEYQNRLKSANALDFDDLIY
-97 LVEHCKAD
+97 KTVE
-105 EHIEV
+105 
-110 QASAGTGKTTVMIDR
+110 
-125 ILYLMHTQPDL
+125 LL
-136 HLPEIY
+136 
-142 MVTFTND
+142 
-149 ATNQMNKRLQD
+149 
-160 ALVTRYDLTRDEKY
+160 
-174 LRWLEEQSQMNISTI
+174 
-189 HSFAYQM
+189 
-196 LREYGIGESF
+196 ESF
-206 TKNLSIRSFQYE
+206 PEELEYYQNRFRYI
-218 KKEIIKDMV
+218 MV
-227 DGKIDD
+227 DEYQDTNHAQF
-233 SKSIRG
+233 RLV
-239 QLGVPFYRANGILNQ
+239 QL
-254 FWGRFLQ
+254 
-261 LGVSHEDMLKMDWG
+261 
-275 EPVDDESK
+275 
-283 SFHKVITET
+283 
-292 IPKLDDKY
+292 
-300 FAVKRKNDGVG
+300 
-311 LDDIM
+311 
-316 RDLQEVLTS
+316 
-325 EYLPKPDI
+325 
-333 SMKYLFIDEFQDS
+333 
-346 DLSQIKVACYFV
+346 LSQKHQNLC
-358 KLLGAVLFV
+358 V
-367 VGDVKQSIYRF
+367 VGDDDQSIYRF

-664 ETTPDTVSMMTIHA
+664 ETAPDTVSMMTIHA

-807 VGARVRH
+807 VGTRVRH

-821 ILSVTDMANDSML
+821 ILSITDMANDSML

>member
-1 MEPLYSVLLCNQ
+1 MAE
-13 QYSEYKERI
+13 ETTI
-22 SKWLAKGIK
+22 
-31 VIWFGQDENVVDE
+31 E
-44 LKTTFKKYAKVFL
+44 LKRAALNHYFQNLNTPQQQAVFHVNGPVLVLAGAGSGKTTAMIHRIVQLIHFGDGWVQANASITKEDAAYLKDYIADKQPADLERLCSILAVQPIQPWHILAITFTNKAANELRSRL
-57 LQAFVIEFIDQAC
+57 LQAIGEECASMLHASTFHSAC
-70 ILDGENATDFVIS
+70 VRILRRSIS
-83 KLETGCPLFNAAQY
+83 KLGYDSNFTIYDTDDSQRLMKSCIADADVSEKQFPPRAVLTEISLAKDRMCSPEYFCIEAGSDYRKMVIGKLYKEYQNRLKSANALDFDDLIY
-97 LVEHCKAD
+97 KTVE
-105 EHIEV
+105 
-110 QASAGTGKTTVMIDR
+110 
-125 ILYLMHTQPDL
+125 LL
-136 HLPEIY
+136 
-142 MVTFTND
+142 
-149 ATNQMNKRLQD
+149 
-160 ALVTRYDLTRDEKY
+160 
-174 LRWLEEQSQMNISTI
+174 
-189 HSFAYQM
+189 
-196 LREYGIGESF
+196 ESF
-206 TKNLSIRSFQYE
+206 PEELEYYQNRFRYI
-218 KKEIIKDMV
+218 MV
-227 DGKIDD
+227 DEYQDTNHAQF
-233 SKSIRG
+233 RLV
-239 QLGVPFYRANGILNQ
+239 QL
-254 FWGRFLQ
+254 
-261 LGVSHEDMLKMDWG
+261 
-275 EPVDDESK
+275 
-283 SFHKVITET
+283 
-292 IPKLDDKY
+292 
-300 FAVKRKNDGVG
+300 
-311 LDDIM
+311 
-316 RDLQEVLTS
+316 
-325 EYLPKPDI
+325 
-333 SMKYLFIDEFQDS
+333 
-346 DLSQIKVACYFV
+346 LSQKHQNLC
-358 KLLGAVLFV
+358 V
-367 VGDVKQSIYRF
+367 VGDDDQSIYRF

-575 VAHLKKFALMI
+575 VTHLKKFALMV

-633 SNILKYMKESELPS
+633 SNILKYMRESELPS

-780 SISLQQQLASRR
+780 SISLQQQLANRR

-807 VGARVRH
+807 VGTRVRH

-841 GTKKVMANFASS
+841 GTKKVMANFVSS

>member
-1 MEPLYSVLLCNQ
+1 MAE
-13 QYSEYKERI
+13 ETTI
-22 SKWLAKGIK
+22 
-31 VIWFGQDENVVDE
+31 E
-44 LKTTFKKYAKVFL
+44 LKRAALNHYFQNLNTPQQQAVFHVNGPVLVLAGAGSGKTTAMIHRIVQMIHFGDGWVQANASITKEDAAYLKDYIADKQPADLERLCSILAVQPIQPWHILAITFTNKAANELRSRL
-57 LQAFVIEFIDQAC
+57 LQAIGEECASMLHASTFHSAC
-70 ILDGENATDFVIS
+70 VRILRRSIS
-83 KLETGCPLFNAAQY
+83 KLGYDSNFTIYDTDDSQRLMKSCIADADVSEKQFPPRAVLTEISLAKDRMCSPEYFCIEAGLDYRKMVIGKLYKEYQNRLKSANALDFDDLIY
-97 LVEHCKAD
+97 KTVE
-105 EHIEV
+105 
-110 QASAGTGKTTVMIDR
+110 
-125 ILYLMHTQPDL
+125 LL
-136 HLPEIY
+136 
-142 MVTFTND
+142 
-149 ATNQMNKRLQD
+149 
-160 ALVTRYDLTRDEKY
+160 
-174 LRWLEEQSQMNISTI
+174 
-189 HSFAYQM
+189 
-196 LREYGIGESF
+196 ESF
-206 TKNLSIRSFQYE
+206 PEELEYYQNRFRYI
-218 KKEIIKDMV
+218 MV
-227 DGKIDD
+227 DEYQDTNHAQF
-233 SKSIRG
+233 RLV
-239 QLGVPFYRANGILNQ
+239 QL
-254 FWGRFLQ
+254 
-261 LGVSHEDMLKMDWG
+261 
-275 EPVDDESK
+275 
-283 SFHKVITET
+283 
-292 IPKLDDKY
+292 
-300 FAVKRKNDGVG
+300 
-311 LDDIM
+311 
-316 RDLQEVLTS
+316 
-325 EYLPKPDI
+325 
-333 SMKYLFIDEFQDS
+333 
-346 DLSQIKVACYFV
+346 LSQKHQNLC
-358 KLLGAVLFV
+358 V
-367 VGDVKQSIYRF
+367 VGDDDQSIYRF

-664 ETTPDTVSMMTIHA
+664 ETAPDTVSMMTIHA

-706 DENDLEEERR
+706 DKNDLEEERR

-807 VGARVRH
+807 VGTRVRH

-821 ILSVTDMANDSML
+821 ILSITDMANDSML

>member
-1 MEPLYSVLLCNQ
+1 MAE
-13 QYSEYKERI
+13 ETTI
-22 SKWLAKGIK
+22 
-31 VIWFGQDENVVDE
+31 E
-44 LKTTFKKYAKVFL
+44 LKRAALNHYFQNLNTPQQQAVFHVNGPVLVLAGAGSGKTTAMIHRIVQMIHFGDGWVQANASITKEDAAYLKDYIADKQPADLERLCSILAVQPIQPWHILAITFTNKAANELRSRL
-57 LQAFVIEFIDQAC
+57 LQAIGEECASMLHASTFHSAC
-70 ILDGENATDFVIS
+70 VRILRRSIS
-83 KLETGCPLFNAAQY
+83 KLGYDSNFTIYDTDDSQRLMKSCIADADVSEKQFPPRAVLTEISLAKDRMCSPEYFCIEAGSDYRKMVIGTLYKEYQNRLKSANALDFDDLIY
-97 LVEHCKAD
+97 KTVE
-105 EHIEV
+105 
-110 QASAGTGKTTVMIDR
+110 
-125 ILYLMHTQPDL
+125 LL
-136 HLPEIY
+136 
-142 MVTFTND
+142 
-149 ATNQMNKRLQD
+149 
-160 ALVTRYDLTRDEKY
+160 
-174 LRWLEEQSQMNISTI
+174 
-189 HSFAYQM
+189 
-196 LREYGIGESF
+196 ESF
-206 TKNLSIRSFQYE
+206 PEELEYYQNRFRYI
-218 KKEIIKDMV
+218 MV
-227 DGKIDD
+227 DEYQDTNHAQF
-233 SKSIRG
+233 RLV
-239 QLGVPFYRANGILNQ
+239 QL
-254 FWGRFLQ
+254 
-261 LGVSHEDMLKMDWG
+261 
-275 EPVDDESK
+275 
-283 SFHKVITET
+283 
-292 IPKLDDKY
+292 
-300 FAVKRKNDGVG
+300 
-311 LDDIM
+311 
-316 RDLQEVLTS
+316 
-325 EYLPKPDI
+325 
-333 SMKYLFIDEFQDS
+333 
-346 DLSQIKVACYFV
+346 LSQKHQNLC
-358 KLLGAVLFV
+358 V
-367 VGDVKQSIYRF
+367 VGDDDQSIYRF

>member
-1 MEPLYSVLLCNQ
+1 MAE
-13 QYSEYKERI
+13 ETTI
-22 SKWLAKGIK
+22 
-31 VIWFGQDENVVDE
+31 E
-44 LKTTFKKYAKVFL
+44 LKRAALNHYFQNLNTPQQQAVFHVNGPVLVLAGAGSGKTTAMIHRIVQMIHFGDGWVQANASITKEDAAYLKDYIADKQPADLERLCSILAVQPIQPWHILAITFTNKAANELRSRL
-57 LQAFVIEFIDQAC
+57 LQAIGEECASMLHASTFHSAC
-70 ILDGENATDFVIS
+70 VRILRRSIS
-83 KLETGCPLFNAAQY
+83 KLGYDSNFTIYDTDDSQRLMKSCIADADVSEKQFPPRAVLTEISLAKDRMCSPEYFCIEAGSDYRKMVIGKLYKEYQNRLKSANALDFDDLIY
-97 LVEHCKAD
+97 KTVE
-105 EHIEV
+105 
-110 QASAGTGKTTVMIDR
+110 
-125 ILYLMHTQPDL
+125 LL
-136 HLPEIY
+136 
-142 MVTFTND
+142 
-149 ATNQMNKRLQD
+149 
-160 ALVTRYDLTRDEKY
+160 
-174 LRWLEEQSQMNISTI
+174 
-189 HSFAYQM
+189 
-196 LREYGIGESF
+196 ESF
-206 TKNLSIRSFQYE
+206 PEELEYYQNRFRYI
-218 KKEIIKDMV
+218 MV
-227 DGKIDD
+227 DEYQDTNHAQF
-233 SKSIRG
+233 RLV
-239 QLGVPFYRANGILNQ
+239 QL
-254 FWGRFLQ
+254 
-261 LGVSHEDMLKMDWG
+261 
-275 EPVDDESK
+275 
-283 SFHKVITET
+283 
-292 IPKLDDKY
+292 
-300 FAVKRKNDGVG
+300 
-311 LDDIM
+311 
-316 RDLQEVLTS
+316 
-325 EYLPKPDI
+325 
-333 SMKYLFIDEFQDS
+333 
-346 DLSQIKVACYFV
+346 LSQKHQNLC
-358 KLLGAVLFV
+358 V
-367 VGDVKQSIYRF
+367 VGDDDQSIYRF

-386 LNFEKQFQNAVVIR
+386 LNFEKQFQNAVAIR

-416 DVIAH
+416 DMIAH

-664 ETTPDTVSMMTIHA
+664 ETAPDTVSMMTIHA

-807 VGARVRH
+807 VGTRVRH

>member
-1 MEPLYSVLLCNQ
+1 MAE
-13 QYSEYKERI
+13 ETTI
-22 SKWLAKGIK
+22 
-31 VIWFGQDENVVDE
+31 E
-44 LKTTFKKYAKVFL
+44 LKRAALNHYFQNLNTPQQQAVFHVNGPVLVLAGAGSGKTTAMIHRIVQMIHFGDGWVQANASITKEDAAYLKDYIADKQPADLERLCSILAVQPIQPWHILAITFTNKAANELRSRL
-57 LQAFVIEFIDQAC
+57 LQAIGEECASMLHASTFHSAC
-70 ILDGENATDFVIS
+70 VRILRRSIS
-83 KLETGCPLFNAAQY
+83 KLGYDSNFTIYDTDDSQRLMKSCIADADVSEKQFPPRAVLTEISLAKDRMCSPEYFCIEAGSDYRKMVIGKLYKEYQNRLKSANALDFDDLIY
-97 LVEHCKAD
+97 KTVE
-105 EHIEV
+105 
-110 QASAGTGKTTVMIDR
+110 
-125 ILYLMHTQPDL
+125 LL
-136 HLPEIY
+136 
-142 MVTFTND
+142 
-149 ATNQMNKRLQD
+149 
-160 ALVTRYDLTRDEKY
+160 
-174 LRWLEEQSQMNISTI
+174 
-189 HSFAYQM
+189 
-196 LREYGIGESF
+196 ESF
-206 TKNLSIRSFQYE
+206 PEELEYYQNRFRYI
-218 KKEIIKDMV
+218 MV
-227 DGKIDD
+227 DEYQDTNHAQF
-233 SKSIRG
+233 RLV
-239 QLGVPFYRANGILNQ
+239 QL
-254 FWGRFLQ
+254 
-261 LGVSHEDMLKMDWG
+261 
-275 EPVDDESK
+275 
-283 SFHKVITET
+283 
-292 IPKLDDKY
+292 
-300 FAVKRKNDGVG
+300 
-311 LDDIM
+311 
-316 RDLQEVLTS
+316 
-325 EYLPKPDI
+325 
-333 SMKYLFIDEFQDS
+333 
-346 DLSQIKVACYFV
+346 LSQKHQNLC
-358 KLLGAVLFV
+358 V
-367 VGDVKQSIYRF
+367 VGDDDQSIYRF

-458 IEKEVQNGASY
+458 IAKEVQNGASY

-664 ETTPDTVSMMTIHA
+664 ETAPDTVSMMTIHA

>member
-1 MEPLYSVLLCNQ
+1 MAE
-13 QYSEYKERI
+13 ETTI
-22 SKWLAKGIK
+22 
-31 VIWFGQDENVVDE
+31 E
-44 LKTTFKKYAKVFL
+44 LKRAALNHYFQNLNTPQQQAVFHVNGPVLVLAGAGSGKTTAMIHRIVQMIHFGDGWVQANASITREDAAYLKDYIADKQPADLERLCSILAVQPIQPWHILAITFTNKAANELRSRL
-57 LQAFVIEFIDQAC
+57 LQAIGEECASMLHASTFHSAC
-70 ILDGENATDFVIS
+70 VRILRRSIS
-83 KLETGCPLFNAAQY
+83 KLGYDSNFTIYDTDDSQRLMKSCIADADVSEKQFPPRAVLTEISLAKDRMCSPEYFCIEAGSDYRKMVIGKLYKEYQNRLKSANALDFDDLIY
-97 LVEHCKAD
+97 KTVE
-105 EHIEV
+105 
-110 QASAGTGKTTVMIDR
+110 
-125 ILYLMHTQPDL
+125 LL
-136 HLPEIY
+136 
-142 MVTFTND
+142 
-149 ATNQMNKRLQD
+149 
-160 ALVTRYDLTRDEKY
+160 
-174 LRWLEEQSQMNISTI
+174 
-189 HSFAYQM
+189 
-196 LREYGIGESF
+196 ESF
-206 TKNLSIRSFQYE
+206 PEELEYYQNRFRYI
-218 KKEIIKDMV
+218 MV
-227 DGKIDD
+227 DEYQDTNHAQF
-233 SKSIRG
+233 RLV
-239 QLGVPFYRANGILNQ
+239 QL
-254 FWGRFLQ
+254 
-261 LGVSHEDMLKMDWG
+261 
-275 EPVDDESK
+275 
-283 SFHKVITET
+283 
-292 IPKLDDKY
+292 
-300 FAVKRKNDGVG
+300 
-311 LDDIM
+311 
-316 RDLQEVLTS
+316 
-325 EYLPKPDI
+325 
-333 SMKYLFIDEFQDS
+333 
-346 DLSQIKVACYFV
+346 LSQKHQNLC
-358 KLLGAVLFV
+358 V
-367 VGDVKQSIYRF
+367 VGDDDQSIYRF

-458 IEKEVQNGASY
+458 IAKEVQNGASY

-575 VAHLKKFALMI
+575 VAHLKKFALMV

-664 ETTPDTVSMMTIHA
+664 ETAPDTVSMMTIHA

>member
-1 MEPLYSVLLCNQ
+1 MAE
-13 QYSEYKERI
+13 ETTI
-22 SKWLAKGIK
+22 
-31 VIWFGQDENVVDE
+31 E
-44 LKTTFKKYAKVFL
+44 LKRAALNHYFQNLNTPQQQAVFHVNGPVLVLAGAGSGKTTAMIHRIVQMIHFGDGWVQANASIAKEDAAYLKDYIADKQPADLERLCSILAVQPIQPWHILAITFTNKAANELRSRL
-57 LQAFVIEFIDQAC
+57 LQAIGEECASMLHASTFHSAC
-70 ILDGENATDFVIS
+70 VRILRRSIS
-83 KLETGCPLFNAAQY
+83 KLGYDSNFTIYDTDDSQRLMKSCIADADVSEKQFPPRAVLTEISLAKDRMCSPEYFCIEAGSDYRKMVIGKLYKEYQNRLKSANALDFDDLIY
-97 LVEHCKAD
+97 KTVE
-105 EHIEV
+105 
-110 QASAGTGKTTVMIDR
+110 
-125 ILYLMHTQPDL
+125 LL
-136 HLPEIY
+136 
-142 MVTFTND
+142 
-149 ATNQMNKRLQD
+149 
-160 ALVTRYDLTRDEKY
+160 
-174 LRWLEEQSQMNISTI
+174 
-189 HSFAYQM
+189 
-196 LREYGIGESF
+196 ESF
-206 TKNLSIRSFQYE
+206 PEELEYYQNRFRYI
-218 KKEIIKDMV
+218 MV
-227 DGKIDD
+227 DEYQDTNHAQF
-233 SKSIRG
+233 RLV
-239 QLGVPFYRANGILNQ
+239 QL
-254 FWGRFLQ
+254 
-261 LGVSHEDMLKMDWG
+261 
-275 EPVDDESK
+275 
-283 SFHKVITET
+283 
-292 IPKLDDKY
+292 
-300 FAVKRKNDGVG
+300 
-311 LDDIM
+311 
-316 RDLQEVLTS
+316 
-325 EYLPKPDI
+325 
-333 SMKYLFIDEFQDS
+333 
-346 DLSQIKVACYFV
+346 LSQKHQNLC
-358 KLLGAVLFV
+358 V
-367 VGDVKQSIYRF
+367 VGDDDQSIYRF

-421 NAGRKEKTLWTDLED
+421 NAGRKEKTLWTDLEN

-633 SNILKYMKESELPS
+633 SNILKYMNESELPS

-664 ETTPDTVSMMTIHA
+664 ETAPDTVSMMTIHA

-807 VGARVRH
+807 VGTRVRH

>member
-1 MEPLYSVLLCNQ
+1 MAE
-13 QYSEYKERI
+13 ETTI
-22 SKWLAKGIK
+22 
-31 VIWFGQDENVVDE
+31 E
-44 LKTTFKKYAKVFL
+44 LKRAALNHYFQNLNTPQQQAVFHVNGPVLVLAGAGSGKTTAMIHRIVQMIHFGDGWVQANASITKEDAAYLKDYIADKQPADLERLCSILAVQPIQPWHILAITFTNKAANELRSRL
-57 LQAFVIEFIDQAC
+57 LQAIGEECASMLHASTFHSAC
-70 ILDGENATDFVIS
+70 VRILRRSIS
-83 KLETGCPLFNAAQY
+83 KLGYDSNFTIYDTDDSQRLMKSCIADADVSEKQFPPRAVLTEISLAKDRMCSPEYFCIEAGSDYRKMVIGKLYKEYQNRLKSANALDFDDLIY
-97 LVEHCKAD
+97 KTVE
-105 EHIEV
+105 
-110 QASAGTGKTTVMIDR
+110 
-125 ILYLMHTQPDL
+125 LL
-136 HLPEIY
+136 
-142 MVTFTND
+142 
-149 ATNQMNKRLQD
+149 
-160 ALVTRYDLTRDEKY
+160 
-174 LRWLEEQSQMNISTI
+174 
-189 HSFAYQM
+189 
-196 LREYGIGESF
+196 ESF
-206 TKNLSIRSFQYE
+206 PEELEYYQNRFRYI
-218 KKEIIKDMV
+218 MV
-227 DGKIDD
+227 DEYQDTNHAQF
-233 SKSIRG
+233 RLV
-239 QLGVPFYRANGILNQ
+239 QL
-254 FWGRFLQ
+254 
-261 LGVSHEDMLKMDWG
+261 
-275 EPVDDESK
+275 
-283 SFHKVITET
+283 
-292 IPKLDDKY
+292 
-300 FAVKRKNDGVG
+300 
-311 LDDIM
+311 
-316 RDLQEVLTS
+316 
-325 EYLPKPDI
+325 
-333 SMKYLFIDEFQDS
+333 
-346 DLSQIKVACYFV
+346 LSQKHQNLC
-358 KLLGAVLFV
+358 V
-367 VGDVKQSIYRF
+367 VGDDDQSIYRF

-664 ETTPDTVSMMTIHA
+664 ETAPDTVSMMTIHA

-780 SISLQQQLASRR
+780 SISLQQQLANRR

>member
-1 MEPLYSVLLCNQ
+1 MAE
-13 QYSEYKERI
+13 ETTI
-22 SKWLAKGIK
+22 
-31 VIWFGQDENVVDE
+31 E
-44 LKTTFKKYAKVFL
+44 LKRAALNHYFQNLNTPQQQAVFHVNGPVLVLAGAGSGKTTAMIHRIVQMIHFGDGWVQANASITKEDAAYLKDYITDKQPADLERLCSILAVQPIQPWHTLAITCTNKAANELRSRL
-57 LQAFVIEFIDQAC
+57 LQAIGEECAPMLHASTFHSAC
-70 ILDGENATDFVIS
+70 VRILRRSIS
-83 KLETGCPLFNAAQY
+83 KLGYDSNFTIYDTDDSQRLMKSCIADADVSEKQFPPRAVLTEISLAKDRMCSPEYFCIEAGSDYRKMVIGKLYKEYQNRLKSANALDFDDLIY
-97 LVEHCKAD
+97 KTVE
-105 EHIEV
+105 
-110 QASAGTGKTTVMIDR
+110 
-125 ILYLMHTQPDL
+125 LL
-136 HLPEIY
+136 
-142 MVTFTND
+142 
-149 ATNQMNKRLQD
+149 
-160 ALVTRYDLTRDEKY
+160 
-174 LRWLEEQSQMNISTI
+174 
-189 HSFAYQM
+189 
-196 LREYGIGESF
+196 ESF
-206 TKNLSIRSFQYE
+206 PEELEYYQNRFRYI
-218 KKEIIKDMV
+218 MV
-227 DGKIDD
+227 DEYQDTNHAQF
-233 SKSIRG
+233 RLV
-239 QLGVPFYRANGILNQ
+239 QL
-254 FWGRFLQ
+254 
-261 LGVSHEDMLKMDWG
+261 
-275 EPVDDESK
+275 
-283 SFHKVITET
+283 
-292 IPKLDDKY
+292 
-300 FAVKRKNDGVG
+300 
-311 LDDIM
+311 
-316 RDLQEVLTS
+316 
-325 EYLPKPDI
+325 
-333 SMKYLFIDEFQDS
+333 
-346 DLSQIKVACYFV
+346 LSQKHQNLC
-358 KLLGAVLFV
+358 V
-367 VGDVKQSIYRF
+367 VGDDDQSIYRF

-575 VAHLKKFALMI
+575 VAHLKKFALMV

-664 ETTPDTVSMMTIHA
+664 ETAPDTVSMMTIHA

-807 VGARVRH
+807 VGTRVRH

-821 ILSVTDMANDSML
+821 ILSITDMANDSML

>member
-1 MEPLYSVLLCNQ
+1 MAE
-13 QYSEYKERI
+13 ETTI
-22 SKWLAKGIK
+22 
-31 VIWFGQDENVVDE
+31 E
-44 LKTTFKKYAKVFL
+44 LKRAALNHYFQNLNTPQQQAVFHVNGPVLVLAGAGSGKTTAMIHRIVQMIHFGDGWVQANASITKEDAAYLKDYIADKQPADLERLCSILAVQPIQPWHILAITFTNKAANELRSRL
-57 LQAFVIEFIDQAC
+57 LQAIGEECASMLHASTFHSAC
-70 ILDGENATDFVIS
+70 VRILRRSIS
-83 KLETGCPLFNAAQY
+83 KLGYDSNFTIYDTDDSQRLMKSCIADADVSEKQFPPRAVLTEISLAKDRMCSPEYFCIEAGSDYRKMVIGKLYKEYQNRLKSANALDFDDLIY
-97 LVEHCKAD
+97 KTVE
-105 EHIEV
+105 
-110 QASAGTGKTTVMIDR
+110 
-125 ILYLMHTQPDL
+125 LL
-136 HLPEIY
+136 
-142 MVTFTND
+142 
-149 ATNQMNKRLQD
+149 
-160 ALVTRYDLTRDEKY
+160 
-174 LRWLEEQSQMNISTI
+174 
-189 HSFAYQM
+189 
-196 LREYGIGESF
+196 ESF
-206 TKNLSIRSFQYE
+206 PEELEYYQNRFRYI
-218 KKEIIKDMV
+218 MV
-227 DGKIDD
+227 DEYQDTNHAQF
-233 SKSIRG
+233 RLV
-239 QLGVPFYRANGILNQ
+239 QL
-254 FWGRFLQ
+254 
-261 LGVSHEDMLKMDWG
+261 
-275 EPVDDESK
+275 
-283 SFHKVITET
+283 
-292 IPKLDDKY
+292 
-300 FAVKRKNDGVG
+300 
-311 LDDIM
+311 
-316 RDLQEVLTS
+316 
-325 EYLPKPDI
+325 
-333 SMKYLFIDEFQDS
+333 
-346 DLSQIKVACYFV
+346 LSQKHQNLC
-358 KLLGAVLFV
+358 V
-367 VGDVKQSIYRF
+367 VGDDDQSIYRF

-586 DELTDAVKTMQ
+586 DELTNAVKTMQ

-664 ETTPDTVSMMTIHA
+664 ETAPDTVSMMTIHA

-722 TRAKKQLCVST
+722 TRAKRQLCVST

-807 VGARVRH
+807 VGTRVRH

-821 ILSVTDMANDSML
+821 ILSITDMANDSML

>member
-1 MEPLYSVLLCNQ
+1 MAE
-13 QYSEYKERI
+13 ETTI
-22 SKWLAKGIK
+22 
-31 VIWFGQDENVVDE
+31 E
-44 LKTTFKKYAKVFL
+44 LKRAALNHYFQNLNTPQQQAVFHVNGPVLVLAGAGSGKTTAMIHRIVQMIHFGDGWVQANASITKEDAAYLKDYIADKQPADLERLCSILAVQPIQPWHILAITFTNKAANELRSRL
-57 LQAFVIEFIDQAC
+57 LQAIGEECASMLHASTFHSAC
-70 ILDGENATDFVIS
+70 VRILRRSIS
-83 KLETGCPLFNAAQY
+83 KLGYDSNFTIYDTDDSQRLMKSCIADADVSEKQFPPRAVLTEISLAKDRMCSPEYFCIEAGSDYRKMVIGKLYKEYQNRLKSANALDFDDLIY
-97 LVEHCKAD
+97 KTVE
-105 EHIEV
+105 
-110 QASAGTGKTTVMIDR
+110 
-125 ILYLMHTQPDL
+125 LL
-136 HLPEIY
+136 
-142 MVTFTND
+142 
-149 ATNQMNKRLQD
+149 
-160 ALVTRYDLTRDEKY
+160 
-174 LRWLEEQSQMNISTI
+174 
-189 HSFAYQM
+189 
-196 LREYGIGESF
+196 ESF
-206 TKNLSIRSFQYE
+206 SEELEYYQNRFRYI
-218 KKEIIKDMV
+218 MV
-227 DGKIDD
+227 DEYQDTNHAQF
-233 SKSIRG
+233 RLV
-239 QLGVPFYRANGILNQ
+239 QL
-254 FWGRFLQ
+254 
-261 LGVSHEDMLKMDWG
+261 
-275 EPVDDESK
+275 
-283 SFHKVITET
+283 
-292 IPKLDDKY
+292 
-300 FAVKRKNDGVG
+300 
-311 LDDIM
+311 
-316 RDLQEVLTS
+316 
-325 EYLPKPDI
+325 
-333 SMKYLFIDEFQDS
+333 
-346 DLSQIKVACYFV
+346 LSQKHQNLC
-358 KLLGAVLFV
+358 V
-367 VGDVKQSIYRF
+367 VGDDDQSIYRF

-586 DELTDAVKTMQ
+586 DELTNAVKTMQ

-664 ETTPDTVSMMTIHA
+664 ETAPDTVSMMTIHA

-761 QVQSKKNVAAG
+761 QVQSKKNIAAG

-807 VGARVRH
+807 VGTRVRH

>member
-1 MEPLYSVLLCNQ
+1 MAE
-13 QYSEYKERI
+13 ETTI
-22 SKWLAKGIK
+22 
-31 VIWFGQDENVVDE
+31 E
-44 LKTTFKKYAKVFL
+44 LKRAALNHYFQNLNTPQQQAVFHVNGPVLVLAGAGSGKTTAMIHRIVQMIHFGDGWVQANASITKEDAAYLKDYIADKQPADLERLCSILAVQPIQPWHIIAITFTNKAANELRSRL
-57 LQAFVIEFIDQAC
+57 LQAIGEECASMLHASTFHSAC
-70 ILDGENATDFVIS
+70 VRILRRSIS
-83 KLETGCPLFNAAQY
+83 KLGYDSNFTIYDTDDSQRLMKSCIADADVSEKQFPPRAVLTEISLAKDRMCSPEYFCIEAGSDYRKMVIGKLYKEYQNRLKSANALDFDDLIY
-97 LVEHCKAD
+97 KTVE
-105 EHIEV
+105 
-110 QASAGTGKTTVMIDR
+110 
-125 ILYLMHTQPDL
+125 LL
-136 HLPEIY
+136 
-142 MVTFTND
+142 
-149 ATNQMNKRLQD
+149 
-160 ALVTRYDLTRDEKY
+160 
-174 LRWLEEQSQMNISTI
+174 
-189 HSFAYQM
+189 
-196 LREYGIGESF
+196 ESF
-206 TKNLSIRSFQYE
+206 PEELEYYQNRFRYI
-218 KKEIIKDMV
+218 MV
-227 DGKIDD
+227 DEYQDTNHAQF
-233 SKSIRG
+233 RLV
-239 QLGVPFYRANGILNQ
+239 QL
-254 FWGRFLQ
+254 
-261 LGVSHEDMLKMDWG
+261 
-275 EPVDDESK
+275 
-283 SFHKVITET
+283 
-292 IPKLDDKY
+292 
-300 FAVKRKNDGVG
+300 
-311 LDDIM
+311 
-316 RDLQEVLTS
+316 
-325 EYLPKPDI
+325 
-333 SMKYLFIDEFQDS
+333 
-346 DLSQIKVACYFV
+346 LSQKHQNLC
-358 KLLGAVLFV
+358 V
-367 VGDVKQSIYRF
+367 VGDDDQSIYRF

-410 ILEAAN
+410 ILKAAN

-575 VAHLKKFALMI
+575 VTHLKKFALMV

-664 ETTPDTVSMMTIHA
+664 ETAPDTVSMMTIHA

-756 GDCME
+756 GDCIE

>member
-1 MEPLYSVLLCNQ
+1 MAE
-13 QYSEYKERI
+13 ETTI
-22 SKWLAKGIK
+22 
-31 VIWFGQDENVVDE
+31 E
-44 LKTTFKKYAKVFL
+44 LKRAALNHYFQNLNTPQQQAVFHVNGPVLVLAGAGSGKTTAMIHRIVQMIHFGDGWVQANASITKEDAAYLKDYIADKQPADLERLCSILAVQPIQPWHILAITFTNKAANELRSRL
-57 LQAFVIEFIDQAC
+57 LQAIGEECASMLHASTFHSAC
-70 ILDGENATDFVIS
+70 VRILRRSIS
-83 KLETGCPLFNAAQY
+83 KLGYDSNFTIYDTDDSQRLMKSCIADADVSEKQFPPRAVLTEISLAKDRMCSPEYFCIEAGSDYRKMVIGKLYKEYQNRLKSANALDFDDLIY
-97 LVEHCKAD
+97 KTVE
-105 EHIEV
+105 
-110 QASAGTGKTTVMIDR
+110 
-125 ILYLMHTQPDL
+125 LL
-136 HLPEIY
+136 
-142 MVTFTND
+142 
-149 ATNQMNKRLQD
+149 
-160 ALVTRYDLTRDEKY
+160 
-174 LRWLEEQSQMNISTI
+174 
-189 HSFAYQM
+189 
-196 LREYGIGESF
+196 ESF
-206 TKNLSIRSFQYE
+206 PEELEYYQNRFRYI
-218 KKEIIKDMV
+218 MV
-227 DGKIDD
+227 DEYQDTNHAQF
-233 SKSIRG
+233 RLV
-239 QLGVPFYRANGILNQ
+239 QL
-254 FWGRFLQ
+254 
-261 LGVSHEDMLKMDWG
+261 
-275 EPVDDESK
+275 
-283 SFHKVITET
+283 
-292 IPKLDDKY
+292 
-300 FAVKRKNDGVG
+300 
-311 LDDIM
+311 
-316 RDLQEVLTS
+316 
-325 EYLPKPDI
+325 
-333 SMKYLFIDEFQDS
+333 
-346 DLSQIKVACYFV
+346 LSQKHQNLC
-358 KLLGAVLFV
+358 V
-367 VGDVKQSIYRF
+367 VGDDDQSIYRF

-586 DELTDAVKTMQ
+586 DELTDSVKTMQ

-609 GYADYLKNMGEEG
+609 GYADYMKNMGEEG

-664 ETTPDTVSMMTIHA
+664 ETAPDTVSMMTIHA

-807 VGARVRH
+807 VGTRVRH

-821 ILSVTDMANDSML
+821 ILSITDMANDSML

>member
-1 MEPLYSVLLCNQ
+1 MAE
-13 QYSEYKERI
+13 ETTI
-22 SKWLAKGIK
+22 
-31 VIWFGQDENVVDE
+31 E
-44 LKTTFKKYAKVFL
+44 LKRAALNHYFQNLNTPQQQAVFHVNGPVLVLAGAGSGKTTAMIHRIVQMIHFGDGWVQANASITREDAAYLKDYIADKQPADLERLCSILAVQPIQPWHILAITFTNKAANELRSRL
-57 LQAFVIEFIDQAC
+57 LQAIGEECASMLHASTFHSAC
-70 ILDGENATDFVIS
+70 VRILRRSIS
-83 KLETGCPLFNAAQY
+83 KLGYDSNFTIYDTDDSQRLMKSCIADADVSEKQFPPRAVLTEISLAKDRMCSPEYFCIEAGSDYRKMVIGKLYKEYQNRLKSANALDFDDLIY
-97 LVEHCKAD
+97 KTVE
-105 EHIEV
+105 
-110 QASAGTGKTTVMIDR
+110 
-125 ILYLMHTQPDL
+125 LL
-136 HLPEIY
+136 
-142 MVTFTND
+142 
-149 ATNQMNKRLQD
+149 
-160 ALVTRYDLTRDEKY
+160 
-174 LRWLEEQSQMNISTI
+174 
-189 HSFAYQM
+189 
-196 LREYGIGESF
+196 ESF
-206 TKNLSIRSFQYE
+206 PEELEYYQNRFRYI
-218 KKEIIKDMV
+218 MV
-227 DGKIDD
+227 DEYQDTNHAQF
-233 SKSIRG
+233 RLV
-239 QLGVPFYRANGILNQ
+239 QL
-254 FWGRFLQ
+254 
-261 LGVSHEDMLKMDWG
+261 
-275 EPVDDESK
+275 
-283 SFHKVITET
+283 
-292 IPKLDDKY
+292 
-300 FAVKRKNDGVG
+300 
-311 LDDIM
+311 
-316 RDLQEVLTS
+316 
-325 EYLPKPDI
+325 
-333 SMKYLFIDEFQDS
+333 
-346 DLSQIKVACYFV
+346 LSQKHQNLC
-358 KLLGAVLFV
+358 V
-367 VGDVKQSIYRF
+367 VGDDDQSIYRF

-575 VAHLKKFALMI
+575 VAHLKKFALMV

-664 ETTPDTVSMMTIHA
+664 ETAPDTVSMMTIHA

-780 SISLQQQLASRR
+780 SISLQQQLANRR

>member
-1 MEPLYSVLLCNQ
+1 MAE
-13 QYSEYKERI
+13 ETTI
-22 SKWLAKGIK
+22 
-31 VIWFGQDENVVDE
+31 E
-44 LKTTFKKYAKVFL
+44 LKRAALNHYFQNLNTPQQQAVFHVNGPVLVLAGAGSGKTTAMIHRIVQMIHFGDGWVQANASITKEDAAYLKDYIAGKQPADLERLCSILAVQPIQPWHILAITFTNKAANELRSRL
-57 LQAFVIEFIDQAC
+57 LQAIGEECASMLHASTFHSAC
-70 ILDGENATDFVIS
+70 VRILRRSIS
-83 KLETGCPLFNAAQY
+83 KLGYDSNFTIYDTDDSQRLMKSCIADADVSEKQFPPRAVLTEISLAKDRMCSPEYFCIEAGSDYRKMVIGKLYKEYQNRLKSANALDFDDLIY
-97 LVEHCKAD
+97 KTVE
-105 EHIEV
+105 
-110 QASAGTGKTTVMIDR
+110 
-125 ILYLMHTQPDL
+125 LL
-136 HLPEIY
+136 
-142 MVTFTND
+142 
-149 ATNQMNKRLQD
+149 
-160 ALVTRYDLTRDEKY
+160 
-174 LRWLEEQSQMNISTI
+174 
-189 HSFAYQM
+189 
-196 LREYGIGESF
+196 ESF
-206 TKNLSIRSFQYE
+206 PEELEYYQNRFRYI
-218 KKEIIKDMV
+218 MV
-227 DGKIDD
+227 DEYQDTNHAQF
-233 SKSIRG
+233 RLV
-239 QLGVPFYRANGILNQ
+239 QL
-254 FWGRFLQ
+254 
-261 LGVSHEDMLKMDWG
+261 
-275 EPVDDESK
+275 
-283 SFHKVITET
+283 
-292 IPKLDDKY
+292 
-300 FAVKRKNDGVG
+300 
-311 LDDIM
+311 
-316 RDLQEVLTS
+316 
-325 EYLPKPDI
+325 
-333 SMKYLFIDEFQDS
+333 
-346 DLSQIKVACYFV
+346 LSQKHQNLC
-358 KLLGAVLFV
+358 V
-367 VGDVKQSIYRF
+367 VGDDDQSIYRF

-575 VAHLKKFALMI
+575 VAHLKKFALMV

-664 ETTPDTVSMMTIHA
+664 ETAPDTVSMMTIHA

-807 VGARVRH
+807 VGTRVRH

-821 ILSVTDMANDSML
+821 ILSITDMANDSML

>member
-1 MEPLYSVLLCNQ
+1 MAE
-13 QYSEYKERI
+13 ETTI
-22 SKWLAKGIK
+22 
-31 VIWFGQDENVVDE
+31 E
-44 LKTTFKKYAKVFL
+44 LKRAALNHYFQNLNTPQQQAVFHVNGPVLVLAGAGSGKTTAMIHRIVQMIHFGDGWVQANASITKEDTAYLKDYIADKQPADLERLCSILAVQPIQPWHILAITFTNKAANELRSRL
-57 LQAFVIEFIDQAC
+57 LQAVGEECASMLHASTFHSAC
-70 ILDGENATDFVIS
+70 VRILRRSIS
-83 KLETGCPLFNAAQY
+83 KLGYDSNFTIYDTDDSQRLMKSCIADADVSEKQFPPRAVLTEISLAKDRMCSPEYFCIEAGSDYRKMVMGKLYKEYQNRLKSANALDFDDLIYKTVELLESFPEELEYYQNRFRYIMVDEYQDTNHAQFR
-97 LVEHCKAD
+97 LV
-105 EHIEV
+105 
-110 QASAGTGKTTVMIDR
+110 
-125 ILYLMHTQPDL
+125 
-136 HLPEIY
+136 
-142 MVTFTND
+142 
-149 ATNQMNKRLQD
+149 
-160 ALVTRYDLTRDEKY
+160 
-174 LRWLEEQSQMNISTI
+174 
-189 HSFAYQM
+189 QM
-196 LREYGIGESF
+196 LSQ
-206 TKNLSIRSFQYE
+206 KHQNL
-218 KKEIIKDMV
+218 
-227 DGKIDD
+227 
-233 SKSIRG
+233 
-239 QLGVPFYRANGILNQ
+239 
-254 FWGRFLQ
+254 
-261 LGVSHEDMLKMDWG
+261 
-275 EPVDDESK
+275 
-283 SFHKVITET
+283 
-292 IPKLDDKY
+292 
-300 FAVKRKNDGVG
+300 
-311 LDDIM
+311 
-316 RDLQEVLTS
+316 
-325 EYLPKPDI
+325 
-333 SMKYLFIDEFQDS
+333 
-346 DLSQIKVACYFV
+346 C
-358 KLLGAVLFV
+358 V
-367 VGDVKQSIYRF
+367 VGDDDQSIYRF

-555 GISPIDVMRDS
+555 EISPIDVMRDS

-792 NHHPQKTAAKSVNYS
+792 NHHPQKTVAKSVNYS

-821 ILSVTDMANDSML
+821 ILAVTDMANDSML

>member
-1 MEPLYSVLLCNQ
+1 MAE
-13 QYSEYKERI
+13 ETTI
-22 SKWLAKGIK
+22 
-31 VIWFGQDENVVDE
+31 E
-44 LKTTFKKYAKVFL
+44 LKRAALNHYFQNLNTPQQQAVFHVNGPVLVLAGAGSGKTTAMIHRIVQMIHFGDGWVQANASITKEDAAYLKDYIADKQPADLERLCSILAVQPIQPWHILAITFTNKAANELRSRL
-57 LQAFVIEFIDQAC
+57 LQAIGEECASMLHASTFHSAC
-70 ILDGENATDFVIS
+70 VRILRRSIS
-83 KLETGCPLFNAAQY
+83 KLGYDSNFTIYDTDDSQRLMKSCIADADVSEKQFPPRAVLTEISLAKDRMCSPEYFCIEAGSDYRKMVIGKLYKEYQNRLKSANALDFDDLIY
-97 LVEHCKAD
+97 KTVE
-105 EHIEV
+105 
-110 QASAGTGKTTVMIDR
+110 
-125 ILYLMHTQPDL
+125 LL
-136 HLPEIY
+136 
-142 MVTFTND
+142 
-149 ATNQMNKRLQD
+149 
-160 ALVTRYDLTRDEKY
+160 
-174 LRWLEEQSQMNISTI
+174 
-189 HSFAYQM
+189 
-196 LREYGIGESF
+196 ESF
-206 TKNLSIRSFQYE
+206 PEELEYYQNRFRYI
-218 KKEIIKDMV
+218 MV
-227 DGKIDD
+227 DEYQDTNHAQF
-233 SKSIRG
+233 RLV
-239 QLGVPFYRANGILNQ
+239 QL
-254 FWGRFLQ
+254 
-261 LGVSHEDMLKMDWG
+261 
-275 EPVDDESK
+275 
-283 SFHKVITET
+283 
-292 IPKLDDKY
+292 
-300 FAVKRKNDGVG
+300 
-311 LDDIM
+311 
-316 RDLQEVLTS
+316 
-325 EYLPKPDI
+325 
-333 SMKYLFIDEFQDS
+333 
-346 DLSQIKVACYFV
+346 LSQKHQNLC
-358 KLLGAVLFV
+358 V
-367 VGDVKQSIYRF
+367 VGDDDQSIYRF

-487 MFVKEKIPYHIYGGT
+487 MFIKEKIPYHIYGGT

-664 ETTPDTVSMMTIHA
+664 ETAPDTVSMMTIHA

-780 SISLQQQLASRR
+780 SISLQQQLANRR

>member
-1 MEPLYSVLLCNQ
+1 MAE
-13 QYSEYKERI
+13 ETTI
-22 SKWLAKGIK
+22 
-31 VIWFGQDENVVDE
+31 E
-44 LKTTFKKYAKVFL
+44 LKRAALNHYFQNLNTPQQQAVFHVNGPVLVLAGAGSGKTTAMIHRIVQMIHFGDGWVQANASITKEDTAYLKDYIADKQPADLERLCSILAVQPIQPWHILAITFTNKAANELRSRL
-57 LQAFVIEFIDQAC
+57 LQAVGEECASMLHASTFHSAC
-70 ILDGENATDFVIS
+70 VRILRRSIS
-83 KLETGCPLFNAAQY
+83 KLGYDSNFTIYDTDDSQRLMKSCIADADVSEKQFPPRAVLTEISLAKDRMCSPEYFCIEAGSDYRKMVMGKLYKEYQNRLKSANALDFDDLIY
-97 LVEHCKAD
+97 KTVE
-105 EHIEV
+105 
-110 QASAGTGKTTVMIDR
+110 
-125 ILYLMHTQPDL
+125 LL
-136 HLPEIY
+136 
-142 MVTFTND
+142 
-149 ATNQMNKRLQD
+149 
-160 ALVTRYDLTRDEKY
+160 
-174 LRWLEEQSQMNISTI
+174 
-189 HSFAYQM
+189 
-196 LREYGIGESF
+196 ESF
-206 TKNLSIRSFQYE
+206 PEELEYYQNRFRYI
-218 KKEIIKDMV
+218 MV
-227 DGKIDD
+227 DEYQDTNHAQF
-233 SKSIRG
+233 RLV
-239 QLGVPFYRANGILNQ
+239 QL
-254 FWGRFLQ
+254 
-261 LGVSHEDMLKMDWG
+261 
-275 EPVDDESK
+275 
-283 SFHKVITET
+283 
-292 IPKLDDKY
+292 
-300 FAVKRKNDGVG
+300 
-311 LDDIM
+311 
-316 RDLQEVLTS
+316 
-325 EYLPKPDI
+325 
-333 SMKYLFIDEFQDS
+333 
-346 DLSQIKVACYFV
+346 LSQKHQNLC
-358 KLLGAVLFV
+358 V
-367 VGDVKQSIYRF
+367 VGDDDQSIYRF

-792 NHHPQKTAAKSVNYS
+792 NHHPQKTVAKSVNYS

-821 ILSVTDMANDSML
+821 ILAVTDMANDSML